1 VRGRSKPFLEH
12 EDKELEGDRDE
23 DKDGKAVNNQCGIQV
38 SAQKENIMACP
49 MVTLA
54 MAIVAVGFSSRG
66 GVTMVVVVGS
76 MIVVGVIVIGM
87 IIRGRSGRTVP
98 ASGSK

>member
-1 VRGRSKPFLEH
+1 
-12 EDKELEGDRDE
+12 
-23 DKDGKAVNNQCGIQV
+23 
-38 SAQKENIMACP
+38 MACP

-66 GVTMVVVVGS
+66 GMTMVVVVGS